1 MLGGMR
7 HTAHGWWLE
16 EAGPVE
22 PRPPLASDLDV
33 DVAIVG
39 GGYTG
44 MWTAW
49 HVLAAEPEAKVALL
63 EADVCGHGPSGRN
76 GGFCETLWVALP
88 RLRELLGDD
97 DAVKVADASADT
109 VRMIGEWCESE
120 GVEAWYRHAP
130 FILASTAPG
139 TDDKWRAIATAARE
153 VGRPEEVREAD
164 AAELRRHCDSPAF
177 YDGIILDDSA
187 TVHPA
192 RLALGLRERLIAR
205 GVRIFEHTRV
215 RGLHAPGPSEATL
228 ETDGGRVRA
237 KAVVLALGPGSRALR
252 PLRSRLSVTSSHI
265 VLTEPVPDVIEELGW
280 TGGESITDGR
290 VLVHYF
296 RTTRDDR
303 IVFGWGGGRPVAG
316 ARTNGRA
323 EVDGSLTG
331 DLRAALV
338 RLFPQLENRKLT
350 HAWGG
355 PIDVSPSHVP
365 QVGTLPRGPV
375 QFAFGFTGNG
385 VGPTHLAGRTMA
397 ARALDR
403 RDEDSRVPLPDA
415 AGAWVPPEP
424 FAVLGGRMIRR
435 ALVRADHLA
444 EEGRT
449 PDPLTRG
456 VAALPHLLGMHVGR

>member
-1 MLGGMR
+1 MR

-22 PRPPLASDLDV
+22 PLPPLAGDLDV
-33 DVAIVG
+33 DVAVVG

-49 HVLAAEPEAKVALL
+49 HVLASEPEARVALL

-88 RLRELLGDD
+88 RLREVLGDAA
-97 DAVKVADASADT
+97 AVRVAEASADT
-109 VRMIGEWCESE
+109 VREIGEWCEAE
-120 GVEAWYRHAP
+120 GVDAWYRHAP
-130 FILASTAPG
+130 FMLASTAPG
-139 TDDKWRAIATAARE
+139 TDGKWRAIATAARE
-153 VGRPEEVREAD
+153 VGRPEEVREVG

-177 YDGIILDDSA
+177 QGGIVLDDSA

-192 RLALGLRERLIAR
+192 RLALGLRDRLLGRGAR
-205 GVRIFEHTRV
+205 IYEHTRV
-215 RGLHAPGPSEATL
+215 RGVRTPGPNEAVV

-237 KAVVLALGPGSRALR
+237 RSVVLAIGPSSRALR

-265 VLTEPVPDVIEELGW
+265 ILTEPVPDVIEELGW

-296 RTTRDDR
+296 RTTRDGR
-303 IVFGWGGGRPVAG
+303 IAFGWGGGRPVAG

-323 EVDGSLTG
+323 EIDGSLTG

-338 RLFPQLENRKLT
+338 RLFPQLENRELT

-365 QVGTLPRGPV
+365 QVGTLPHGPV
-375 QFAFGFTGNG
+375 QYAFGFTGNG
-385 VGPTHLAGRTMA
+385 VGPSHLAGKTMA

-403 RDEDSRVPLPDA
+403 RDEVSGLPLPET

-424 FAVLGGRMIRR
+424 LAVLGGRLIRR

-444 EEGRT
+444 EEGREA
-449 PDPLTRG
+449 DPLTRG
-456 VAALPHLLGMHVGR
+456 VAAVPHLLGMHVGR

>member
-1 MLGGMR
+1 MR
-7 HTAHGWWLE
+7 HTAHGWWLD
-16 EAGPVE
+16 EAGAVQ
-22 PRPPLASDLDV
+22 PRPPLADDLDV
-33 DVAIVG
+33 DVAVVG

-49 HVLAAEPEAKVALL
+49 HVLQSEPEAKVALL

-88 RLRELLGDD
+88 RLRALLGDA
-97 DAVKVADASADT
+97 DAVKVADASANT
-109 VRMIGEWCESE
+109 VREIGEWCEAE
-120 GVEAWYRHAP
+120 GVDAWYEHAP
-130 FILASTAPG
+130 FMLASTAPG
-139 TDDKWRAIATAARE
+139 TDGKWRLIAHAARE
-153 VGRPEEVREAD
+153 VGRPEEVREIG
-164 AAELRRHCDSPAF
+164 AEEVRSRCDSPAF
-177 YDGIILDDSA
+177 RDGILMPDSA
-187 TVHPA
+187 TVQPA
-192 RLALGLRERLIAR
+192 RLALGLRGKLIER
-205 GVRIFEHTRV
+205 GVHLHEHTRV
-215 RGLHAPGPSEATL
+215 RGLRAGGPNEATI

-237 KAVVLALGPGSRALR
+237 KAVVLAIGPSSRALR

-296 RTTRDDR
+296 RTTRDGR

-338 RLFPQLENRKLT
+338 RLFPQLEDRKLT

-355 PIDVSPSHVP
+355 PIDVSPSHAP
-365 QVGTLPRGPV
+365 QVGTLPHGPV

-385 VGPTHLAGRTMA
+385 VGPTHLAGKTMA

-403 RDEDSRVPLPDA
+403 RDATANLPLPDA
-415 AGAWVPPEP
+415 PGAWVPPEP
-424 FAVLGGRMIRR
+424 FAVAGGRLIRR
-435 ALVRADHLA
+435 ALVRADHMA
-444 EEGRT
+444 EHGKE

>member
-1 MLGGMR
+1 MR

-22 PRPPLASDLDV
+22 AVPPLEGDLDV

-49 HVLAAEPEAKVALL
+49 HLLATEPGAKVALL

-88 RLRELLGDD
+88 RLRELLGDA
-97 DAVKVADASADT
+97 DAVTVADASADS
-109 VRMIGEWCESE
+109 VREIGEFCESE
-120 GVEAWYRHAP
+120 GVDAWYRHAP
-130 FILASTAPG
+130 YMLASTAPG
-139 TDDKWRAIATAARE
+139 TDAKWRAIAAAARE
-153 VGRPEEVREAD
+153 VGRPEQVREVGAE
-164 AAELRRHCDSPAF
+164 ELRSRCDSPAF
-177 YDGIILDDSA
+177 REGIVLDDSA
-187 TVHPA
+187 SVQPA
-192 RLALGLRERLIAR
+192 RLGLGLRARLIAR
-205 GVRIFEHTRV
+205 GARLFEHTRV
-215 RGLHAPGPSEATL
+215 RGLRTAGRREATL
-228 ETDGGRVRA
+228 DAEGGRVRA
-237 KAVVLALGPGSRALR
+237 KAVVLAIGPSSRALR

-265 VLTEPVPDVIEELGW
+265 ILTEPVPDVIEELGW

-296 RTTRDDR
+296 RTTRDGR
-303 IVFGWGGGRPVAG
+303 IAFGWGGGRPVAG

-323 EVDGSLTG
+323 EVDGSVVG

-338 RLFPQLENRKLT
+338 RLFPQLAGRELT

-365 QVGTLPRGPV
+365 QVGTLPDDRV
-375 QFAFGFTGNG
+375 QFAFGYTGNG
-385 VGPTHLAGRTMA
+385 VGPTHLVGKTMA

-403 RDEDSRVPLPDA
+403 RDDASRIPLPDA
-415 AGAWVPPEP
+415 PGAWVPPEP
-424 FAVLGGRMIRR
+424 FAVAGGRLVRR

>member
-1 MLGGMR
+1 MR

-16 EAGPVE
+16 EAGAVQ
-22 PRPPLASDLDV
+22 PRPPLAGELDV
-33 DVAIVG
+33 DVAVVG

-49 HVLAAEPEAKVALL
+49 HVLAAEPEAKVAIL

-76 GGFCETLWVALP
+76 GGFCESLWVALP
-88 RLRELLGDD
+88 RLRELLGDA
-97 DAVKVADASADT
+97 DAVKVAEASSGT
-109 VRMIGEWCESE
+109 VTEIGQWCEAE
-120 GVEAWYRHAP
+120 GVDAWYRHAP
-130 FILASTAPG
+130 FLLASTAPG
-139 TDDKWRAIATAARE
+139 TDGKWRAIATAARE
-153 VGRPEEVREAD
+153 VGQPDQVREVD

-177 YDGIILDDSA
+177 QSGIVIDDSA

-192 RLALGLRERLIAR
+192 RLALGLRDRLLAR
-205 GVRIFEHTRV
+205 GAQIFEHTRV
-215 RGLHAPGPSEATL
+215 RGLRTPGPGEAEV

-237 KAVVLALGPGSRALR
+237 RAVVLGIGPGSRALR

-265 VLTEPVPDVIEELGW
+265 ILTEPVPDVLEELGW

-296 RTTRDDR
+296 RTTRDGR

-323 EVDGSLTG
+323 EIDGSLTG

-338 RLFPQLENRKLT
+338 RLFPRLENRELT

-355 PIDVSPSHVP
+355 PIDVSPSHAP
-365 QVGTLPRGPV
+365 QVGALPKGPV

-385 VGPTHLAGRTMA
+385 VGPTHLVGKTLA

-403 RDEDSRVPLPDA
+403 RDDASRLPLPET

-424 FAVLGGRMIRR
+424 LAWAGGRIVRS

-456 VAALPHLLGMHVGR
+456 LAALPHLLGIHVGR